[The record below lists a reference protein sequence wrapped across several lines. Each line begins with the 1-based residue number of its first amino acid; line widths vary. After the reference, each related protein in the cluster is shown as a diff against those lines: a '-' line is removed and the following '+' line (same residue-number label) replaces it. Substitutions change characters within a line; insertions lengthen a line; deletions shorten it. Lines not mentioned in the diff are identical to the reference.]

1 MWEEMK
7 SEGHYWCDQKA
18 RLIYKARDVLKLLYN
33 LAVGGY
39 TNRYAMPFQLA
50 TPLGSALVSTFPPLT
65 ILHTLYSTK
74 KGLSF
79 PATKRPAPT

>member
-18 RLIYKARDVLKLLYN
+18 CLIYEARDVPKPLYH
-33 LAVGGY
+33 LAVEGY
-39 TNRYAMPFQLA
+39 TNRYAVPFQLA
-50 TPLGSALVSTFPPLT
+50 IPLGSAFVSTVPPLT